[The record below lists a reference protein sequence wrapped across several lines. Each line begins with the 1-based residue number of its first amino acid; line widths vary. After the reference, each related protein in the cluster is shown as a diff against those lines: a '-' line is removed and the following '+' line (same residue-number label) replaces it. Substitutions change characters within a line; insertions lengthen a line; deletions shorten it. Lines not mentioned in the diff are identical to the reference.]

1 MDEIVAGKII
11 AELRK
16 KKGLTQKQLA
26 AVLGVTEKAVSRWEN
41 EYGLPDVSLLPK
53 IAAAF
58 DVTVDE
64 LLTGRRPHSSVSET
78 PSSAPPA
85 RQTSSEGEIGKIC
98 EENRRGLFRLR
109 LRQVTQNEF
118 TFPALFVYL
127 ALFCLCLFY
136 SPVQATLSRGAYSL
150 SPCEWL
156 RCIFDKPYLHGY
168 FSVDT
173 KNRLETFLTLL
184 PFLSFVQL
192 VLSLALLVKTVKG
205 NPGGGMKPEWCL
217 AFVTALGIL
226 LAGSCIPFV
235 NKIYG
240 TEKYKIPAGYYPI
253 AALGV
258 LQLVGGYAVSCH
270 RKPKRKIKLFSAA
283 AVLSALPF
291 FAAIAVSGR
300 TLPKQ
305 LSFSESPQSGTV
317 GIQYY
322 GTGAGGYGFS
332 VGYVTLKTNR
342 TIGRVSV
349 KSCLYIYDSGLRTD
363 SRPADIFIVRYR
375 LQEGYAAI
383 LSFHAFPHYPPGNRE
398 SGEVVSL
405 SLLVDIDGTE
415 TAFAF
420 NAFTL
425 IESWTDELEKAETA
439 LHYERKFSPSDF

>member
-26 AVLGVTEKAVSRWEN
+26 AVLGVTDKAVSRWEN

-217 AFVTALGIL
+217 A
-226 LAGSCIPFV
+226 
-235 NKIYG
+235 
-240 TEKYKIPAGYYPI
+240 
-253 AALGV
+253 
-258 LQLVGGYAVSCH
+258 
-270 RKPKRKIKLFSAA
+270 
-283 AVLSALPF
+283 
-291 FAAIAVSGR
+291 
-300 TLPKQ
+300 
-305 LSFSESPQSGTV
+305 
-317 GIQYY
+317 
-322 GTGAGGYGFS
+322 
-332 VGYVTLKTNR
+332 
-342 TIGRVSV
+342 
-349 KSCLYIYDSGLRTD
+349 
-363 SRPADIFIVRYR
+363 
-375 LQEGYAAI
+375 
-383 LSFHAFPHYPPGNRE
+383 
-398 SGEVVSL
+398 
-405 SLLVDIDGTE
+405 
-415 TAFAF
+415 
-420 NAFTL
+420 
-425 IESWTDELEKAETA
+425 
-439 LHYERKFSPSDF
+439 

>member
-26 AVLGVTEKAVSRWEN
+26 AVLGVTDKAVSRWEN
-41 EYGLPDVSLLPK
+41 GYGLPDVSLLPK

-78 PSSAPPA
+78 LSSAPPA
-85 RQTSSEGEIGKIC
+85 RQTSSEDEIGKIC

-270 RKPKRKIKLFSAA
+270 RKPKRKIKLFSAGPAFFRRNRRKRTYPPETAFLFGVA
-283 AVLSALPF
+283 AERNGRNTILRNG
-291 FAAIAVSGR
+291 SGR
-300 TLPKQ
+300 IWFFRRVCDVENKSHDRPRKRKK
-305 LSFSESPQSGTV
+305 LS
-317 GIQYY
+317 
-322 GTGAGGYGFS
+322 
-332 VGYVTLKTNR
+332 
-342 TIGRVSV
+342 
-349 KSCLYIYDSGLRTD
+349 IYLRQ
-363 SRPADIFIVRYR
+363 RPADGQPPR
-375 LQEGYAAI
+375 GYLHRQVSASRGLRGNSF
-383 LSFHAFPHYPPGNRE
+383 LSC
-398 SGEVVSL
+398 
-405 SLLVDIDGTE
+405 
-415 TAFAF
+415 
-420 NAFTL
+420 
-425 IESWTDELEKAETA
+425 
-439 LHYERKFSPSDF
+439 FSPLPAGKPGIGRGRLPFPAC